1 MKDWL
6 WLTLAIL
13 GEVAG
18 TTALKASNG
27 FTKLIPS
34 LIVVIGYSIAFYGL
48 SYIMKTLPVGI
59 VYAVWSGV
67 GIVLIA
73 LIGKVFF
80 QQNLDVSAY
89 IGIGFI
95 ICGVVI
101 INLFSSSNAH

>member
-34 LIVVIGYSIAFYGL
+34 
-48 SYIMKTLPVGI
+48 
-59 VYAVWSGV
+59 
-67 GIVLIA
+67 
-73 LIGKVFF
+73 
-80 QQNLDVSAY
+80 
-89 IGIGFI
+89 
-95 ICGVVI
+95 
-101 INLFSSSNAH
+101 